1 MYFREFPDC
10 LQQCL
15 PRRQRCRLLLRRNQ
29 RTERHSSSGDR
40 DKTYVV
46 MGNKVSSLA
55 RHGGRFNA
63 TALRL
68 AVCDHFHRSSVR
80 YVMVSLSL
88 TAYTD
93 TIDRGSAAVITRKE

>member
-68 AVCDHFHRSSVR
+68 AVCDHFHRGTVGHILVNRSA
-80 YVMVSLSL
+80 

-93 TIDRGSAAVITRKE
+93 IIECG